1 MTAAKPTLDYTSLAA
16 GAVAPSE
23 FDYEL
28 QTERTRSLRRRFL
41 WFCGINVLLQV
52 YFTLAFAADI
62 RNAPPLARSLNI
74 LSTLLMI
81 GGYVAAFVYVL
92 RWRPP
97 LATLLKLG
105 LYITAIL
112 PSVEMLLTR
121 LDFSLNRA
129 GWDDVFGPKKFAAGM
144 MWAFFSPTWLFLV
157 FTLACAFI
165 RWTLREAVVPAA
177 VLLLANAGIILFDLL
192 FTLKAANDRLAA
204 VISLALGTFAV
215 VPGLLICWWRF
226 SRFRKNFRIRFEIS
240 GYHNLQNELAGARR
254 VHESSLPRHDLFTTG
269 PVRLAYVYEPMR
281 QIGGDILYVHPPDD
295 PNAAVVSAVLVD
307 VNGHGI
313 SAALMANRVI
323 GEVQRLFAEN
333 PHAPPHEVLCALNRY
348 VRLTMSRSAIFA
360 TALCVRVDSTQDTLE
375 YANGGH
381 PPAFLRRARGEMVR
395 LEPQT
400 YLLGVVDGDE
410 YCPPAQTVEFHA
422 GDAVFAYTDGASEAA
437 DASGRMIGIDGLR
450 DRLAQ
455 LDSTAAR
462 WPGQVLH
469 QVVAHRKAPAADDT
483 LLVAVYRA

>member
-28 QTERTRSLRRRFL
+28 QSERTRSLRRRFL

-52 YFTLAFAADI
+52 YFTLAFAGDI
-62 RNAPPLARSLNI
+62 RNAPPLARFLNV
-74 LSTLLMI
+74 LSSVLMI
-81 GGYVAAFVYVL
+81 GAYVAAFVYVL
-92 RWRPP
+92 RWRPA

-112 PSVEMLLTR
+112 PCLEMIFTR
-121 LDFSLNRA
+121 VDFSLNGS
-129 GWDDVFGPKKFAAGM
+129 GWDEVFGPKKLPPGM
-144 MWAFFSPTWLFLV
+144 MWAFFSPMWLFLV

-165 RWTLREAVVPAA
+165 RWTLREALRPAA
-177 VLLLANAGIILFDLL
+177 VLVLANAAVIVLDIA
-192 FTLKAANDRLAA
+192 FTLKSTNDRIAA
-204 VISLALGTFAV
+204 IISLALGTFAV
-215 VPGLLICWWRF
+215 LPGLLICWWRF
-226 SRFRKNFRIRFEIS
+226 SRFRKNFRIRFEMS
-240 GYHNLQNELAGARR
+240 GYRNLQNELAGARR
-254 VHESSLPRHDLFTTG
+254 VHESSLPRHDLFSTG

-295 PNAAVVSAVLVD
+295 SKAAVVSVVLVD

-313 SAALMANRVI
+313 SAALMANRVT

-333 PHAPPHEVLCALNRY
+333 PHAPPTEVLCALNRY

-360 TALCVRVDSTQDTLE
+360 TALCLRIDSVQNTLE

-381 PPAFLRRARGEMVR
+381 PPAFVRRAGGEMVR

-400 YLLGVVDGDE
+400 YLLGVVDGEE
-410 YCPPAQTVEFHA
+410 YCPPAQRVEFHA

-437 DASGRMIGIDGLR
+437 DAEGRMIGIDGLR
-450 DRLAQ
+450 ERLAQ
-455 LDSTAAR
+455 LDSTAGR
-462 WPGQVLH
+462 WPGQLLH
-469 QVVAHRKAPAADDT
+469 QIVAHRRAPAADDT
-483 LLVAVYRA
+483 LLVAIYRA